1 MRSFLDKLY
10 LCAGALSGICIIAI
24 CCIILARVIGRW
36 LGIEAPSSDDFAGF
50 LLAAATF
57 LGLAYTFREGGHIRV
72 SLFTS
77 RLPAVVNKLIERVI
91 LSLGCGL
98 ILYLCWQLIY
108 LVYESYIFDELSSGY
123 IAVPLWLVQ
132 LPLAVGMVLFSIAI
146 IDQTI
151 CHLLFEQPLP
161 KSEEEALSESAP
173 IDLNESSVAES
184 KS

>member
-10 LCAGALSGICIIAI
+10 LSAGALSGLCIVAI
-24 CCIILARVIGRW
+24 CCIILIRVLGRW
-36 LGIEAPSSDDFAGF
+36 VGIEAPSSDDFAGF

-77 RLPAVVNKLIERVI
+77 RLPATLHKAMERVI
-91 LSLGCGL
+91 LCLGCAL

-108 LVYESYIFDELSSGY
+108 LVYESYLFDELSSGY

-132 LPLAVGMVLFSIAI
+132 LPLAIGMVIFSIAI

-151 CHLLFEQPLP
+151 CHFVFDQPLP
-161 KSEEEALSESAP
+161 KSEEEALSESTP
-173 IDLNESSVAES
+173 IALDDTPTEDC
-184 KS
+184 K